1 MTSASGDFHLLAR
14 EADCCRWTRSVDRS
28 IQGQSYHA
36 YGTVLG
42 GLTAQDL
49 KEGGVRTGP
58 TLESVSAPAGC
69 EEACLSSRRC
79 NFFSHSTALRTCVFC
94 STCAL
99 TGVGPG
105 RSFTAWARNQ
115 VAPRRSPF
123 TWAASL
129 LARKSTATR
138 DRYQEVAA
146 TYDDLLGPILQ
157 GNYSQTLY
165 GAPGRVPLHDLRVVW
180 LDLLPA
186 RSLRRLSQ
194 VGMCKWEAKPPFQ
207 PFYFLQ
213 DIRAGPVNAMWLS
226 RFPPEVPFASHT
238 WVEVVHCPNRRATS
252 GRRRLE
258 RQPLMNWKFRPMW
271 CYHAPGS
278 GVSIN
283 LGRTVAVRS
292 YDAAVWLLR
301 RMFPRSVP
309 PNTSCAQLSTL
320 ARRAAGT
327 EASRQGTTTRGTTPT
342 PTYGIQD
349 VVHGDIDLRPVDSIQ
364 ILSHREP
371 HAPAQYGVQLRTCLT
386 NCFCTR
392 EPPRHATTQPR
403 HATTLFAHFFLAGE
417 YFSRESKFEIVLL
430 EWGAECMELSPSS
443 PQVHCGRY
451 PHFKCHSRAT
461 SISRLAKCASFNGK
475 LMGKRV
481 SGSMQ
486 TYSRFGNSP
495 CSSSPCYSVQDRWFC
510 PVMAAGS

>member
-58 TLESVSAPAGC
+58 TLERVSAPAGC

-238 WVEVVHCPNRRATS
+238 
-252 GRRRLE
+252 
-258 RQPLMNWKFRPMW
+258 
-271 CYHAPGS
+271 
-278 GVSIN
+278 
-283 LGRTVAVRS
+283 
-292 YDAAVWLLR
+292 
-301 RMFPRSVP
+301 
-309 PNTSCAQLSTL
+309 
-320 ARRAAGT
+320 
-327 EASRQGTTTRGTTPT
+327 
-342 PTYGIQD
+342 
-349 VVHGDIDLRPVDSIQ
+349 
-364 ILSHREP
+364 
-371 HAPAQYGVQLRTCLT
+371 
-386 NCFCTR
+386 
-392 EPPRHATTQPR
+392 
-403 HATTLFAHFFLAGE
+403 
-417 YFSRESKFEIVLL
+417 
-430 EWGAECMELSPSS
+430 
-443 PQVHCGRY
+443 
-451 PHFKCHSRAT
+451 
-461 SISRLAKCASFNGK
+461 
-475 LMGKRV
+475 
-481 SGSMQ
+481 
-486 TYSRFGNSP
+486 
-495 CSSSPCYSVQDRWFC
+495 
-510 PVMAAGS
+510 

>member
-1 MTSASGDFHLLAR
+1 MSLKLNLPKHKLGVQSVRRADGPMLAIFVEGAQTLDPPDSSPLWDTGFAEWARRSNAFEQGRYNAAVHARPGRGTSHSGPLMASTSGRFHLLATN
-14 EADCCRWTRSVDRS
+14 ADCCRWNKSVDDS

-58 TLESVSAPAGC
+58 KLERVSAPAGC
-69 EEACLSSRRC
+69 EEACLSARRC
-79 NFFSHSTALRTCVFC
+79 TFFSHSTALRTCVFC

-99 TGVGPG
+99 TGDGPG
-105 RSFTAWARNQ
+105 TSFTAWARNQ
-115 VAPRRSPF
+115 IVPRRSPF
-123 TWAASL
+123 TWAASF
-129 LARKSTATR
+129 LARKNTTTR
-138 DRYQEVAA
+138 GRYQEVAG
-146 TYDDLLGPILQ
+146 TYDDLLGPLLQ

-180 LDLLPA
+180 LDLLPK

-207 PFYFLQ
+207 PFYFVQ
-213 DIRAGPVNAMWLS
+213 DMQASPVDAMWLS
-226 RFPPEVPFASHT
+226 RFPPELPLASHT
-238 WVEVVHCPNRRATS
+238 WVEVAHCPNRRATS

-271 CYHAPGS
+271 FYLAPGS

-320 ARRAAGT
+320 GRRAAGT
-327 EASRQGTTTRGTTPT
+327 EASQPVPTTPT
-342 PTYGIQD
+342 PTYDIED

-364 ILSHREP
+364 ILSHRA
-371 HAPAQYGVQLRTCLT
+371 HALHACAIWRPPACLP
-386 NCFCTR
+386 CVCTR
-392 EPPRHATTQPR
+392 EQPR
-403 HATTLFAHFFLAGE
+403 HANNIL
-417 YFSRESKFEIVLL
+417 
-430 EWGAECMELSPSS
+430 P
-443 PQVHCGRY
+443 
-451 PHFKCHSRAT
+451 
-461 SISRLAKCASFNGK
+461 
-475 LMGKRV
+475 
-481 SGSMQ
+481 
-486 TYSRFGNSP
+486 RF
-495 CSSSPCYSVQDRWFC
+495 CR
-510 PVMAAGS
+510 

>member
-1 MTSASGDFHLLAR
+1 MASTSGHFHLLATH
-14 EADCCRWTRSVDRS
+14 ADCCRWNKSVDLS

-42 GLTAQDL
+42 GLSALDL

-58 TLESVSAPAGC
+58 KLERVSAPAGC
-69 EEACLSSRRC
+69 EEACLSARRC
-79 NFFSHSTALRTCVFC
+79 SFFSHSTALRTCVFC

-99 TGVGPG
+99 TSDGPG
-105 RSFTAWARNQ
+105 ASFTAWARSQ
-115 VAPRRSPF
+115 AVPRRSPF

-129 LARKSTATR
+129 LTRKSTATH
-138 DRYQEVAA
+138 DRYREVAA

-157 GNYSQTLY
+157 GNYSETLY

-180 LDLLPA
+180 LDLLPK

-207 PFYFLQ
+207 PFYFVQ
-213 DIRAGPVNAMWLS
+213 DMLAGPVDTMWLS
-226 RFPPEVPFASHT
+226 RFPPEVPLASHT

-271 CYHAPGS
+271 FYLAPGS
-278 GVSIN
+278 GISIN

-327 EASRQGTTTRGTTPT
+327 EASRSGTAISTPI
-342 PTYGIQD
+342 YGIED

-364 ILSHREP
+364 ILSHRA
-371 HAPAQYGVQLRTCLT
+371 HAP
-386 NCFCTR
+386 
-392 EPPRHATTQPR
+392 
-403 HATTLFAHFFLAGE
+403 
-417 YFSRESKFEIVLL
+417 
-430 EWGAECMELSPSS
+430 
-443 PQVHCGRY
+443 
-451 PHFKCHSRAT
+451 RA
-461 SISRLAKCASFNGK
+461 SAI
-475 LMGKRV
+475 
-481 SGSMQ
+481 
-486 TYSRFGNSP
+486 
-495 CSSSPCYSVQDRWFC
+495 
-510 PVMAAGS
+510 